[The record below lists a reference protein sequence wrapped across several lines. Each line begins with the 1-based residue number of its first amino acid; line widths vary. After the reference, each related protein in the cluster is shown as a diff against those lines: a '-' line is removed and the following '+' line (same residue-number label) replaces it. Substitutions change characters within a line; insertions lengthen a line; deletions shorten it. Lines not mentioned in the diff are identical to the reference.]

1 MSQEQILAQIAR
13 EMQLRLPQVQSCVT
27 MLDEGNTVPF
37 IARYRKEATGEMD
50 ENQIRDLSERLTYLR
65 NLEAEKEKVLRVI
78 GEQGKLEKAAEVR
91 IETSS
96 PALTTSS
103 AT

>member
-1 MSQEQILAQIAR
+1 MGQEQILSQVAR
-13 EMQLRLPQVQSCVT
+13 ELNLRPAQVQSCVA

-50 ENQIRDLSERLTYLR
+50 ENQIRDLQERLTYLR

-78 GEQGKLEKAAEVR
+78 GSRA
-91 IETSS
+91 S
-96 PALTTSS
+96 
-103 AT
+103 